1 MPKISRVN
9 KLPTATRPGRPKA
22 EPPKLE
28 EYMCSR
34 CGKKYKRQKGN
45 FPASQSELYRGWGG
59 YLSVCN
65 HCVDELY
72 NHYRAVLGDHEK
84 AMQRMCE
91 KFDIYWN
98 PNIYKAIDKA
108 NTSNSR
114 IRQYIGRTFIVHY
127 IGKTFDDT
135 IDEQGIAL
143 SQPMVESAT
152 AEEDVESVADDGEAN
167 EYIVDPKVVVFWGP
181 GFNEEAYME
190 LEMRFS
196 RWTKDLPKPLPIVD
210 EALYKQICI
219 QEYAINRNIAAGKD
233 IERGQN
239 ALNSLL
245 SSLNVKPNQKKE
257 SESPDLESTP
267 LGVWAKRWEDNRPI
281 PEDDVPEPSLIKYI
295 TTWFFGHL
303 GKAFNLRNVNSKLY
317 DDAMDKYRVTKPE
330 YEGEDDDEVL
340 VDIFG
345 EGGDGAADT
354 VAVKIDD
361 QS

>member
-1 MPKISRVN
+1 MI
-9 KLPTATRPGRPKA
+9 A
-22 EPPKLE
+22 EHN
-28 EYMCSR
+28 
-34 CGKKYKRQKGN
+34 G
-45 FPASQSELYRGWGG
+45 
-59 YLSVCN
+59 
-65 HCVDELY
+65 
-72 NHYRAVLGDHEK
+72 
-84 AMQRMCE
+84 
-91 KFDIYWN
+91 
-98 PNIYKAIDKA
+98 
-108 NTSNSR
+108 
-114 IRQYIGRTFIVHY
+114 RQYIGRTFIVHY

-303 GKAFNLRNVNSKLY
+303 GKAFNLRNINSKLY

-354 VAVKIDD
+354 VAVKIND